1 MSHKYTVIQDTREQD
16 GWFFSPY
23 DKCEGME
30 VGTLHTGDYTLK
42 GFEDIVCVER
52 KASPSEIANN
62 FGKKKK
68 AFYDEIE
75 RMRDFPFRFLLLEFS
90 ASDVMNYPMSLLD
103 SEDQRV
109 YEEYKAGKRSLPNF
123 KRFKIVEETKISGK
137 YLMKSL
143 MEVCIRHEVNV
154 MFCDNKHNAF
164 LMCNSIFKR
173 LMELFKE
180 GSDEQERRVDF

>member
-1 MSHKYTVIQDTREQD
+1 
-16 GWFFSPY
+16 
-23 DKCEGME
+23 
-30 VGTLHTGDYTLK
+30 
-42 GFEDIVCVER
+42 
-52 KASPSEIANN
+52 
-62 FGKKKK
+62 
-68 AFYDEIE
+68 
-75 RMRDFPFRFLLLEFS
+75 MRDFPFRFLLLEFS

-123 KRFKIVEETKISGK
+123 KRFKIVEQTKISGK

-143 MEVCIRHEVNV
+143 MEVCIKHEVNV